1 VRPFVREAA
10 MIDAIVEFLGR
21 LGRAAFWELLNFDW
35 LRGTRVE
42 RLLNYAFVICI
53 AGIIGY
59 LWITRGL

>member
-1 VRPFVREAA
+1 
-10 MIDAIVEFLGR
+10 MIDAILEFLGR
-21 LGRAAFWELLNFDW
+21 LGRAAFWEVLSYDW

-42 RLLNYAFVICI
+42 RFLNYAFVICI